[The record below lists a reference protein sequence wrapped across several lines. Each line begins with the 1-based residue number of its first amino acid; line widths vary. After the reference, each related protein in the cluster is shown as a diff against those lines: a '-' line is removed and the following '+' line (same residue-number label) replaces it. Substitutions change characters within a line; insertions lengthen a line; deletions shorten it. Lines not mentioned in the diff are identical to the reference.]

1 MKHKK
6 KNDVEVENVK
16 LIKVIDVL
24 DEIKSLVNDKIE
36 LKNDLRRQLKYVTI
50 VEKSNT
56 IQDFNLITISN
67 TQIFFNA
74 KGELITV
81 DVLEKQNNNM
91 LKNRNTIYLNKDL
104 TDKVKNR

>member
-56 IQDFNLITISN
+56 KIGR
-67 TQIFFNA
+67 A
-74 KGELITV
+74 HV
-81 DVLEKQNNNM
+81 
-91 LKNRNTIYLNKDL
+91 
-104 TDKVKNR
+104 